1 MLDDLSDR
9 STRLDGAEPGFLTVE
24 EQLKLGGFRFE
35 KRRQEW
41 LLGRWTAKQLLRRC
55 TIQAVE
61 MDAVQIRNEAG
72 GKPYFVDLDGE
83 ALPGCLSISHRAGR
97 AFCALSFDP
106 GVAIGADLEVWEPRD
121 AIFIDDYLAKSEQD
135 LALACTGGRRD
146 LTVTLMWSA
155 KEAVFKALG
164 TGLRM
169 DTRSVVVG
177 GLDWLAKGDAV
188 PAGWLPLFLESSVVA
203 QPMQGWWR
211 LEGEMILTLAGLG
224 DAPTE
229 LTAI

>member
-1 MLDDLSDR
+1 LDDLSDR
-9 STRLDGAEPGFLTVE
+9 SDRLNGAEPGFLTDE
-24 EQLKLGGFRFE
+24 EQLRLGGFRFE

-55 TIQAVE
+55 RTIE
-61 MDAVQIRNEAG
+61 IDAVQIRNEAG
-72 GKPYFVDLDGE
+72 GKPYFVDLQGE
-83 ALPGCLSISHRAGR
+83 PLPVCLTISHRAGR
-97 AFCALSFDP
+97 AFCALTFDP

-121 AIFIDDYLAKSEQD
+121 AIFIDDYLAKNEQD
-135 LALACTGGRRD
+135 LAMACTGERRD

-169 DTRSVVVG
+169 DTRSVAVG
-177 GLDWLAKGDAV
+177 GLDWLVKGDAI
-188 PAGWLPLFLESSVVA
+188 PAGWLALVFDSKVAA
-203 QPMQGWWR
+203 QPMRGWWR
-211 LEGEMILTLAGLG
+211 LEGDLILTCAVLG
-224 DAPTE
+224 DVPVE